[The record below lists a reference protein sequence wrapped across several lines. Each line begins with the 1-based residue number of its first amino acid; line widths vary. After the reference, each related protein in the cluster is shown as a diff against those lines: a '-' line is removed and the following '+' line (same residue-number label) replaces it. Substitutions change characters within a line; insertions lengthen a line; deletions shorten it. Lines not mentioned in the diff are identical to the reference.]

1 MHSIIRPRARGIT
14 WLLTLVYFG
23 SYLMRINFAVMIVK
37 ICADL
42 SLPETKLGIILACL
56 TVAYGVGQVIS
67 GFLGDRIPP
76 IRMVTLGLMVAAVC
90 NAAMYVP
97 TSVPVMAVI
106 WTINGLA
113 HSLLWPPIIRL
124 LSVYVTN
131 EEYGYAN
138 VRISWGSSFG
148 TIFLYLVCPLLLTFL
163 HWRTII
169 LLCAVGGACILL
181 AWILLSRRLFDTP
194 VREAPT
200 ISRGSSTDRKK
211 LPPAFLLPVVLTML
225 AILCQGILRDGVT
238 NWMPSYMCE
247 AFSLPEEQAI
257 LSTIILA
264 VFSVVSFAFFSF
276 INERLFHDELRCAFS
291 TFLFATLSAAALY
304 FLNFVVSSVLLS
316 MLLMALV
323 VGCMHGINLMLIAFV
338 PRRFVRY
345 GRVSTISGVFNSCT
359 YLGASISNVLF
370 AAIAA
375 AGSWSDTVLV
385 WVIVAG
391 VGALLCLAA
400 LPLWKRF
407 SRDQ

>member
-1 MHSIIRPRARGIT
+1 MRKEIRSRARGIT

-37 ICADL
+37 ICSDL
-42 SLPETKLGIILACL
+42 ALPETDLGIILACL
-56 TVAYGVGQVIS
+56 TVAYGAGQIIS
-67 GFLGDRIPP
+67 GFLGDRISPT
-76 IRMVTLGLMVAAVC
+76 RMVTLGLFVAVIC
-90 NAAMYVP
+90 NAAMYIP
-97 TSVPVMAVI
+97 APVPVMAVV
-106 WTINGLA
+106 WAINGLA
-113 HSLLWPPIIRL
+113 HAMLWPPIIRL
-124 LSVYVTN
+124 LSVYITE

-138 VRISWGSSFG
+138 VRISWGSSFS

-169 LLCAVGGACILL
+169 LLCAFGGTLILL
-181 AWILLSRRLFDTP
+181 TWAILSRRLFDTP
-194 VREAPT
+194 VREAPDLSCT
-200 ISRGSSTDRKK
+200 NVAERKK
-211 LPPAFLLPVVLTML
+211 LPPTFLLPVLLTML

-257 LSTIILA
+257 LSTVILA

-276 INERLFHDELRCAFS
+276 INERLFRNELRCAFF
-291 TFLFATLSAAALY
+291 TFLFATLSAALLY
-304 FLNFVVSSVLLS
+304 LFNFVVSSVFLS

-338 PRRFVRY
+338 PRRFVPY
-345 GRVSTISGVFNSCT
+345 GRVSTMSGVFNSCT
-359 YLGASISNVLF
+359 YLGASISNILF

-391 VGALLCLAA
+391 IGAFLCLAS

-407 SRDQ
+407 LLDQ